1 LFEEPQELIAAVPG
15 VAGVGDFARGDLQ
28 GSEQGGGAVPDV
40 VLGALPGM
48 SGLLGSIS
56 WIRSNAWIWLFA
68 LQHKTTALSG
78 AAR

>member
-1 LFEEPQELIAAVPG
+1 
-15 VAGVGDFARGDLQ
+15 
-28 GSEQGGGAVPDV
+28 
-40 VLGALPGM
+40 LPGM